1 VSQESWDQ
9 YLLAGAHWAA
19 TKSKDPSTKVGALIA
34 RPDHSVA
41 STGFNGF
48 PRGIE
53 DTPERLNNRDVKYSL
68 ILHAE
73 SNALDTAR
81 EDLTGYTLYCTFM
94 PCDRCFVRI
103 IQAGIKRV
111 VFPRPTPEQE
121 TRWGEAFKRVIC
133 LAVEANI
140 TMTQYEVFQ
149 P

>member
-1 VSQESWDQ
+1 MSQAAWDE
-9 YLLAGAHWAA
+9 YLLAGAAWAS

-48 PRGIE
+48 PRGIK
-53 DTPERLNNRDVKYSL
+53 DTPERLNDRPTKYSL

-94 PCDRCFVRI
+94 PCDRCFVRV

-111 VFPRPTPEQE
+111 VFPKPTPDQL
-121 TRWGEAFKRVIC
+121 TRWGDAFNLVLQ
-133 LAVEANI
+133 LAEEANI
-140 TMTQYEVFQ
+140 EMMEFSYE
-149 P
+149 